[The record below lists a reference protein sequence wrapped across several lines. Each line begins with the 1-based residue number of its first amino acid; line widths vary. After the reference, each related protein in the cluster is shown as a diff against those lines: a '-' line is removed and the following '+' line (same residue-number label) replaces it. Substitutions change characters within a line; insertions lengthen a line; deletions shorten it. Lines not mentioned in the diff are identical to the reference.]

1 MKRTIVSAGAVIAV
15 ALVAGASWL
24 LLAGRTDDTA
34 ATAIE
39 TPRYRAAG
47 LEVGVTTR
55 PETPRVGEN
64 ALIVDIRTPAGE
76 AVTGLSIQA
85 YAEMP
90 AMGAMPA
97 MRAPA
102 GMREAAPGRY
112 VGSFDL
118 PMSGTWPLTLS
129 FESPGRAPV
138 RLQFDL
144 ATGREGLTL
153 ASGAEAAGDAEA
165 PAHGAANEFTV
176 DTRRRQA
183 IGVRTGKAALR
194 DLTKSIRTVGTV
206 TFDERLLSQ
215 VTLKFD
221 AFIGELKADY
231 VGAPVEKGQVLFTV
245 YSPDLL
251 AAQQEY
257 LETLKRRG
265 GDDDPLLNAA
275 RQRLSLW
282 DLSDAAIEALEK
294 RGTPQAYIPILAP
307 RSGTIIERSIVDGS
321 AAPAGQSLLTIA
333 DLSRVWIEAEVFE
346 GDLALV
352 REGMPATVKLP
363 YLPDRTSTGIVDYVY
378 PWLDGD
384 SRTARVRLSVDNV
397 AGAFK
402 PDMYAEVTL
411 QASLGQRLTVPEDA
425 IIFAGENRIAFV
437 DLGDGRLKP
446 VRVQTGHR
454 TQGFIEITDGL
465 SPGDTVV
472 TSANFLIAAE
482 ARLKTAL
489 DQW

>member
-1 MKRTIVSAGAVIAV
+1 MKRTKVSIAVIAL
-15 ALVAGASWL
+15 ALVAGVSWL
-24 LLAGRTDDTA
+24 LLTNRTEETA
-34 ATAIE
+34 ETAIE
-39 TPRYRAAG
+39 APRYRAAG
-47 LEVGVTTR
+47 LEVAVTTR

-64 ALIVDIRTPAGE
+64 ALIIDIRTPAGE
-76 AVTGLSIQA
+76 PVTGVPIQA

-118 PMSGTWPLTLS
+118 PMRGTWPLTLS
-129 FESPGRAPV
+129 FESPAGAPV

-165 PAHGAANEFTV
+165 LTSDVGNVITV

-183 IGVRTGKAALR
+183 IGVKTGKTAVR
-194 DLTKSIRTVGTV
+194 NLTKSIRAVGRV

-221 AFIGELKADY
+221 AFIGDLKADY

-265 GDDDPLLNAA
+265 NDDDALLSAA

-294 RGTPQAYIPILAP
+294 RGAPQAYVPMVAP
-307 RSGTIIERSIVDGS
+307 RSGTLIERSIADGS
-321 AAPAGQSLLTIA
+321 AAPAGQTLLTIA

-352 REGMPATVKLP
+352 REGMPATVRLP

-384 SRTARVRLSVDNV
+384 SRTARVRLSVENA
-397 AGAFK
+397 AGAYK
-402 PDMYAEVTL
+402 PDMYAEVAL
-411 QASLGQRLTVPEDA
+411 QASLGQRLTVPEEA
-425 IIFAGENRIAFV
+425 IIFAGENSIAFV
-437 DLGDGRLKP
+437 DLGGGRLKP

-454 TQGFIEITDGL
+454 AQGFIEITDGL
-465 SPGDTVV
+465 SAGDTVV